1 MKLAAPSALGTGRR
15 GGFSSVLVNASR
27 PDPLR
32 LDPHAFLLPS
42 LFPDPNCPSTQSRNA
57 PSLLPVL
64 WDEVRCSELLLAGE
78 PLRSLP
84 KSFLLGGQKMG
95 LDACSLRAQGPRPCP
110 MSSPLP
116 STDTH
121 R

>member
-42 LFPDPNCPSTQSRNA
+42 LFPDPNCPSTQSRN
-57 PSLLPVL
+57 
-64 WDEVRCSELLLAGE
+64 
-78 PLRSLP
+78 
-84 KSFLLGGQKMG
+84 G
-95 LDACSLRAQGPRPCP
+95 LSPPCP
-110 MSSPLP
+110 LG
-116 STDTH
+116 
-121 R
+121 